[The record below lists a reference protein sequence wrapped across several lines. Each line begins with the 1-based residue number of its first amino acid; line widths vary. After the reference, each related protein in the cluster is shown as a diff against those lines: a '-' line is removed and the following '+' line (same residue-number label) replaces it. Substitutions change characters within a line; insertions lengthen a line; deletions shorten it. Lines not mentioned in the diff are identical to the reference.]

1 MILSAHWT
9 AAARLVAHHS
19 AFPKEV
25 YNTAE
30 HLMDKRREA
39 MSEQLYVLKTDDRMP
54 SKGNLWGTQAAS
66 SPEKA
71 TTLFRE
77 KLKGWHSPSS
87 RLGHLQSMEE
97 DRARRLREDDFDVEL
112 AIPQRVIN

>member
-1 MILSAHWT
+1 
-9 AAARLVAHHS
+9 
-19 AFPKEV
+19 
-25 YNTAE
+25 
-30 HLMDKRREA
+30 MDKRWEA

-112 AIPQRVIN
+112 ALPAASG

>member
-1 MILSAHWT
+1 MKFTIL
-9 AAARLVAHHS
+9 
-19 AFPKEV
+19 P
-25 YNTAE
+25 NT
-30 HLMDKRREA
+30 LIDKRWEA

-54 SKGNLWGTQAAS
+54 SKGNLWGTQAAN

-71 TTLFRE
+71 KTLFRE
-77 KLKGWHSPSS
+77 KVKGWHSPSS

-112 AIPQRVIN
+112 ASPQRVVN